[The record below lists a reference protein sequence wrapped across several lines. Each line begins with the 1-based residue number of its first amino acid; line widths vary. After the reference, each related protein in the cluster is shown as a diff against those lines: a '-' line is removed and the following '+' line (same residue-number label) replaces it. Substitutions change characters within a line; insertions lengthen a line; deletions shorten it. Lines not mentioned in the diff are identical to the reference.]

1 MSSHMKCNDDKALIG
16 SLPSLK
22 RDTNQLSTMD
32 LTTLKDNLNE
42 ANQPI
47 TNTGNCSSSP
57 RKKRPY
63 IKSKLSLEL
72 KLPTMNLPDLKQQK
86 TTSGKRSLESVN
98 HLNLEKNHSKET
110 IPQTGKKSELLLNLE
125 HLTRSQQIFLFV
137 VTLHSAESVQTIFNQ
152 LRWIDQQLFTGA
164 QLELASRIGLG
175 NKEAITHT
183 IKIRAPNFGMATLI
197 KNALSSMNFAV
208 QSISP
213 ISLDGLIV
221 TQCVLKLK
229 VPPKSF
235 KQNDSSSR
243 LISTLIDGIP
253 TWTLRPTKRLK
264 EELK

>member
-1 MSSHMKCNDDKALIG
+1 MPCQEDKALIG

-32 LTTLKDNLNE
+32 LTTLKDSLNE
-42 ANQPI
+42 ANPPI

-57 RKKRPY
+57 RKKRRY
-63 IKSKLSLEL
+63 VKSGKYSVLN
-72 KLPTMNLPDLKQQK
+72 KPTMNLPDQQQLK
-86 TTSGKRSLESVN
+86 TTSGKKTQESEN

-110 IPQTGKKSELLLNLE
+110 PQPIGKKSENSQKQEILM
-125 HLTRSQQIFLFV
+125 TSQQIFLFV

-152 LRWIDQQLFTGA
+152 LRWIDQQLFIGA

-175 NKEAITHT
+175 NKEVITHT

-213 ISLDGLIV
+213 ISLDGLTA

-243 LISTLIDGIP
+243 LISTLVDGIP
-253 TWTLRPTKRLK
+253 TWTLKHTKHLK
-264 EELK
+264 EEFK